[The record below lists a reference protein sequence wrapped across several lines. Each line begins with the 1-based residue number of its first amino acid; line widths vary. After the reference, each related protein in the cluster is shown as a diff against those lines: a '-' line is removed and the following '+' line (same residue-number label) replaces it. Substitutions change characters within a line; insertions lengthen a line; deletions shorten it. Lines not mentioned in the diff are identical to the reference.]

1 MVLFLFYF
9 VMPMFCLLPFPDSKV
24 PAPLALPARAHER
37 GGPFAC
43 PRLPVPVCSSRNHDC
58 TWHTAHSSTSTRPL
72 AFVLALGGLL
82 HLRVPCPS
90 AQCAGRGFAH
100 ELSWCFSTPSMSR
113 TRSSPTFQRLPPGH
127 CSLQASGDQRTFCSA
142 RASPP
147 TALLVSSRP
156 SPSSFALRFADCW
169 PFSICK
175 VTYFVPISVHGDLP
189 VSPVVLNTF
198 CAARA
203 RGR

>member
-1 MVLFLFYF
+1 MLICNVFIFIF
-9 VMPMFCLLPFPDSKV
+9 ILLCPCSAYCPFPT
-24 PAPLALPARAHER
+24 ARYLRRWRFPPVHTSV

-100 ELSWCFSTPSMSR
+100 ELSRCFSTPSMSR
-113 TRSSPTFQRLPPGH
+113 TRSSPTFQRLPPGP
-127 CSLQASGDQRTFCSA
+127 CSRLQASGDQRTF
-142 RASPP
+142 
-147 TALLVSSRP
+147 LVR
-156 SPSSFALRFADCW
+156 LRVF
-169 PFSICK
+169 
-175 VTYFVPISVHGDLP
+175 
-189 VSPVVLNTF
+189 
-198 CAARA
+198 
-203 RGR
+203 

>member
-1 MVLFLFYF
+1 MSLTSFFFSFFFFSSLFLILLLFLTIYLLPRF
-9 VMPMFCLLPFPDSKV
+9 GSLPFPDSKV

-100 ELSWCFSTPSMSR
+100 ELSRCFSTPSMSR

-127 CSLQASGDQRTFCSA
+127 CSLQASGDQRTFS
-142 RASPP
+142 
-147 TALLVSSRP
+147 
-156 SPSSFALRFADCW
+156 SSFSSA
-169 PFSICK
+169 
-175 VTYFVPISVHGDLP
+175 
-189 VSPVVLNTF
+189 TF
-198 CAARA
+198 RRLASHN
-203 RGR
+203 